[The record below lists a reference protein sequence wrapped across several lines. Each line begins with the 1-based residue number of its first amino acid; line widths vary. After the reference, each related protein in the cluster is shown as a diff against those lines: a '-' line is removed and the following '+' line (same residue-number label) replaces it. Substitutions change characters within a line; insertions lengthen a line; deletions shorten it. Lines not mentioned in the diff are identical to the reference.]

1 MISLP
6 FQEWFTSHNLVGGD
20 WRFFWPENL
29 KEILS
34 YSFAWDSSL
43 NTGIGKDN
51 LSFLWLNSYLAYLSH
66 FLTQILN
73 ISWNIAEKL
82 LFFWP
87 IVFISF
93 FSAFFLSGMFLKDK
107 FLNILS
113 GLIYLTNTY
122 ALMIFSG
129 GQVGVAL
136 SYAIAPFVFS
146 RFIKLV
152 DRLESN
158 QNFQFSIFNFQLTL
172 IAGLALALQA
182 LFDPRIAILSMI
194 MVLIYFLTCCKRLTR
209 KVFFVLIIPSVVASL
224 LHMFWI
230 LPILISRINP
240 VTTILSE
247 SASSSGLMRFFSFAT
262 LENTLSLLHPNW
274 PENIFG
280 KIGFMRPEFIL
291 IPILAFSPLLFV
303 KNRKI
308 LFFAFL
314 GLLGAYLAKGSNPPW
329 GEIYVW
335 LTDHV
340 GLFAMYRDPTK
351 WYIFVAIAYSIL
363 IPISLQFI
371 SKWIS
376 TKCRIPNFATVAF
389 VIYFLFLLRPV
400 FLGQVKGTFTQHTVP
415 QEYNQLRVFVSEQPE
430 FFRTL
435 WIPKVQRF
443 GYFSNNHPAIS
454 WEELF
459 GQFALEDK
467 EKFLQ
472 ELGVKYIIIPFDSE
486 GEIFLQDRKYNKE
499 QYLTLVNKLKK
510 MSFLKEI
517 KAFNEIKVFQ
527 LDGNL
532 DHFWI
537 KSSNR
542 DSSLTYIKNSST
554 EYNVSVKNVE
564 RGDVLVFAEGFSSN
578 WIAVS
583 KEQKLISMPFG
594 DKINGFHLPSEGS
607 YTLEISYLPAGWG
620 RIGFYL
626 SLGSL
631 ILMVSFLLASKSK
644 ASRNLSSTTF
654 KKI

>member
-1 MISLP
+1 
-6 FQEWFTSHNLVGGD
+6 
-20 WRFFWPENL
+20 
-29 KEILS
+29 
-34 YSFAWDSSL
+34 
-43 NTGIGKDN
+43 
-51 LSFLWLNSYLAYLSH
+51 
-66 FLTQILN
+66 
-73 ISWNIAEKL
+73 
-82 LFFWP
+82 
-87 IVFISF
+87 
-93 FSAFFLSGMFLKDK
+93 
-107 FLNILS
+107 
-113 GLIYLTNTY
+113 
-122 ALMIFSG
+122 
-129 GQVGVAL
+129 
-136 SYAIAPFVFS
+136 
-146 RFIKLV
+146 
-152 DRLESN
+152 
-158 QNFQFSIFNFQLTL
+158 
-172 IAGLALALQA
+172 
-182 LFDPRIAILSMI
+182 
-194 MVLIYFLTCCKRLTR
+194 
-209 KVFFVLIIPSVVASL
+209 
-224 LHMFWI
+224 MFWI